1 MVSPLGSLVAGLGP
15 QTNAAAQ
22 IGDIF
27 RQSRVTNSN
36 LESADLQRQAM
47 TQNIGMQQEN
57 QAAQRKQL
65 GQQEALQA
73 ATYVNKLG
81 KRLLATD
88 ESQWSQILQPQL
100 PALQALGYDPRQ
112 LAGMTREQVQSVVAQ
127 TDPIVQMGQGQSMV
141 RSTENL
147 PGGLTKTV
155 MSDGT
160 VRITNAAGETLQ
172 GAEAAK
178 AVEDARKL
186 GIETERQTY
195 GARESGKLDEQL
207 DKKALLEERI
217 TRAKENAK
225 NATGQIKKY
234 FGQLGNIQSN
244 IANYNE
250 AINLIDQGAD
260 TGVIASRLPS
270 VRAASQKLDN
280 VQNRLGLDVVGN
292 TTFGAL
298 SESELAFAVNTALP
312 TNLEGEELKAWLI
325 QKRDAQEKLASYI
338 DNAIQFLNIEGNDLA
353 DLQAMNP
360 RQNVN
365 TPSQQQA
372 PAAGQTP
379 PGGVKFLGFE

>member
-1 MVSPLGSLVAGLGP
+1 MVTPLGSLVAGLGP

-36 LESADLQRQAM
+36 LESADVQRQAM
-47 TQNIGMQQEN
+47 QQQMGFQSEN

-65 GQQEALQA
+65 SQEEALKA
-73 ATYVNKLG
+73 ANYINKLG

-112 LAGMTREQVQSVVAQ
+112 LSGMTRDQVQSVVAQ
-127 TDPIVQMGQGQSMV
+127 TDPIVQMGQSQSMV

-172 GAEAAK
+172 GAAAAK

-207 DKKALLEERI
+207 DKKALLEERV

-225 NATGQIKKY
+225 NATGQIKEY
-234 FGQLGNIQSN
+234 FGQLGNIQAN

-250 AINLIDQGAD
+250 AIKLIDDGAE
-260 TGVIASRLPS
+260 TGPIAAKLPS
-270 VRAASQKLDN
+270 VKAASVKLDN
-280 VQNRLGLDVVGN
+280 VIGRLGLDVIGN

-298 SESELAFAVNTALP
+298 SEAELKFALNTAGP
-312 TNLEGEELKAWLI
+312 GNLQGQELRQWFVD
-325 QKRDAQEKLASYI
+325 KRDAQQKLADYI
-338 DNAIQFLNIEGNDLA
+338 DNAIQFLNIEGNSLA
-353 DLQAMNP
+353 DLQSANP

-365 TPSQQQA
+365 TPAQQQT

>member
-36 LESADLQRQAM
+36 LESADVQRQAM
-47 TQNIGMQQEN
+47 QQQMGFQSEN

-65 GQQEALQA
+65 SQEEALKA
-73 ATYVNKLG
+73 ANYINKLG

-112 LAGMTREQVQSVVAQ
+112 LSGMTRDQVQSVVAQ
-127 TDPIVQMGQGQSMV
+127 TDPIVQMGQSQSMV

-172 GAEAAK
+172 GAAAAK

-207 DKKALLEERI
+207 DKKALLEERV

-225 NATGQIKKY
+225 NATGQIKEY
-234 FGQLGNIQSN
+234 FGQLGNIQAN

-250 AINLIDQGAD
+250 AIKLIDDGAE
-260 TGVIASRLPS
+260 TGPIAAKLPS
-270 VRAASQKLDN
+270 VKAASVKLDN
-280 VQNRLGLDVVGN
+280 VIGRLGLDVIGN

-298 SESELAFAVNTALP
+298 SEAELKFALNTAGP
-312 TNLEGEELKAWLI
+312 GNLQGQELRQWFVD
-325 QKRDAQEKLASYI
+325 KRDAQQKLADYI
-338 DNAIQFLNIEGNDLA
+338 DNAIQFLNIEGNSLA
-353 DLQAMNP
+353 DLQSANP

-365 TPSQQQA
+365 TPAQQQT